1 MSIREMVKQQS
12 PSMEDYLEGI
22 AMLAKE
28 RGVVRVTT
36 LSKALGVKKPSVISA
51 LKKLSKKGLI
61 KHERYGYVELTAEGG
76 KIAEDVCGRHEALGK
91 FLIEILG
98 VDPDTAWEDACEME
112 HFISPVTLKRLAR
125 FVEFM
130 LTCPQGKPEWLRG
143 FGYYL
148 GSRKHA
154 EDYLA
159 RCQGEDT

>member
-1 MSIREMVKQQS
+1 
-12 PSMEDYLEGI
+12 MEDYLEGI

-36 LSKALGVKKPSVISA
+36 LSKALVVKKPSVISA
-51 LKKLSKKGLI
+51 LKKLAEKGLI

-76 KIAEDVCGRHEALGK
+76 KIAEDVCRRHAALGK

-98 VDPDTAWEDACEME
+98 VDPDIAWEDACEME
-112 HFISPVTLKRLAR
+112 HFISPVTLKKLAR

-130 LTCPQGKPEWLRG
+130 LTCPQGKPEWLKA
-143 FGYYL
+143 FDYYL
-148 GSRKHA
+148 GHGKHA

-159 RCQGEDT
+159 RCQREDT

>member
-1 MSIREMVKQQS
+1 
-12 PSMEDYLEGI
+12 MEDYLEGI

-36 LSKALGVKKPSVISA
+36 LSKALVVKKPSVISA
-51 LKKLSKKGLI
+51 LKKLSGKGLI

-76 KIAEDVCGRHEALGK
+76 KIAEDVCRRHEALGK

-98 VDPDTAWEDACEME
+98 VDPDIAWEDACEME
-112 HFISPVTLKRLAR
+112 HFISPVTLKKLAK

-130 LTCPQGKPEWLRG
+130 LTCPQGKPEWLKA
-143 FGYYL
+143 FDYYL
-148 GSRKHA
+148 GHGKRA

-159 RCQGEDT
+159 RCQREDM